1 MAYLMKRNPRRAYDK
16 QGREIEPMTLG
27 NMRSIR
33 VRSVS
38 ATCDACSHEGVV
50 NCDRWPEDLPV
61 PDVALRLRCSQCGS
75 KAIKATLHMPEYY
88 ETAAVVRL

>member
-1 MAYLMKRNPRRAYDK
+1 
-16 QGREIEPMTLG
+16 MTLG

-38 ATCDACSHEGVV
+38 ATCDATHEGVV
-50 NCDRWPEDLPV
+50 NCDRWPDDLPM

-75 KAIKATLHMPEYY
+75 KAIRAALHMPEYY
-88 ETAAVVRL
+88 ATAAVVRL

>member
-1 MAYLMKRNPRRAYDK
+1 MGRNPRRAYGNE
-16 QGREIEPMTLG
+16 GREIEPMTLG

-38 ATCDACSHEGVV
+38 GTCDACAHEGVV
-50 NCDRWPEDLPV
+50 NCDRWPDNLPV

-75 KAIKATLHMPEYY
+75 KAIKVALNMPEYY
-88 ETAAVVRL
+88 ATAAVARL